1 MEATDNVNATDNMNS
16 NENTESINYLV
27 EMIVR
32 QTTLSEKEAAEK
44 LKEHNF
50 DYVKV
55 IEEFMGIDKRKKV
68 QSKTLSVNQQIY
80 KEIRTVMDDG
90 AFNYYNKK

>member
-1 MEATDNVNATDNMNS
+1 MDPITVNHDQPMSEVDNVNDN
-16 NENTESINYLV
+16 NYLV

-44 LKEHNF
+44 LEAHNF

-55 IEEFMGIDKRKKV
+55 IEEFMGIDKSNKKNTK
-68 QSKTLSVNQQIY
+68 QLSVNQQIY

-90 AFNYYNKK
+90 ASNYYNKK

>member
-1 MEATDNVNATDNMNS
+1 METTDNNTNDNFEMGID
-16 NENTESINYLV
+16 TNYLV

-44 LKEHNF
+44 LEEHNF

-55 IEEFMGIDKRKKV
+55 IEEFMGIDKKKKV

-90 AFNYYNKK
+90 ALNYYSKK